1 MFFLAPELNLTRVV
15 IASKTLNM
23 EQDTQ
28 IQKTD
33 AGEKTPVI
41 AISQGDTNSISYE
54 VIIKALADPRIFD
67 FFTPVLYGN
76 SKLAS
81 YHKKTLSLQNF
92 NFNLV
97 RNIESAN
104 AKRAN
109 IININEDEIKVDL
122 GKETPISGEMAFIS
136 LERALQDV
144 MNKKADILVTAPVH
158 KNAVQLAHP
167 DFKGHTEY
175 LQARFN
181 ANNILMIMAGRIMK
195 IALATTHVPIA
206 EVSQNIKKESLL
218 TKIYLFNQS
227 LIQDFNIT
235 QPRIAVLGLNPHAGD
250 NGMFGNE
257 EIEEII
263 PAIELLNS
271 QGIAAFGPF
280 PADGFFGNM
289 TFREFDGVFAMY
301 HDQALIPFK
310 TICFEDGV
318 NFTAGLPIV
327 RTSPAHGTAFDIAGQ
342 DKASAEPMKQALLLA
357 AEIFDN
363 RKKYAEMYENQLK
376 LSMKNLQ

>member
-1 MFFLAPELNLTRVV
+1 MENENIINNPLN
-15 IASKTLNM
+15 A
-23 EQDTQ
+23 
-28 IQKTD
+28 
-33 AGEKTPVI
+33 EKTPVI

-54 VIIKALADPRIFD
+54 VIIKALADQRIFD
-67 FFTPVLYGN
+67 FLTPVVYGN

-81 YHKKTLSLQNF
+81 YHRKTLALQNF

-104 AKRAN
+104 PKRAN

-122 GKETPISGEMAFIS
+122 GRETPISGEMAFLS
-136 LERALQDV
+136 LEKALQDV
-144 MNKKADILVTAPVH
+144 MNKKADVLVTAPVH
-158 KNAVQLAHP
+158 KNAVQIMHP
-167 DFKGHTEY
+167 EFKGHTEY
-175 LQARFN
+175 LQAKFN
-181 ANNILMIMAGRIMK
+181 ANSILMIMVSDIMK
-195 IALATTHVPIA
+195 IALATTHVSIA
-206 EVSQNIKKESLL
+206 EVSQKIKKETLL

-227 LIQDFNIT
+227 LIQDFNIL
-235 QPRIAVLGLNPHAGD
+235 QPKIAVLALNPHAGD

-257 EIEEII
+257 ETEEII

-289 TFREFDGVFAMY
+289 NFRQFDGVFAMY

-310 TICFEDGV
+310 TLCFEDGV

-342 DKASAEPMKQALLLA
+342 DKASAEPMKRALFLA
-357 AEIFDN
+357 AEIYAN
-363 RKKYAEMYENQLK
+363 RKKYAEMYENQLNLK
-376 LSMKNLQ
+376 MKNLQ